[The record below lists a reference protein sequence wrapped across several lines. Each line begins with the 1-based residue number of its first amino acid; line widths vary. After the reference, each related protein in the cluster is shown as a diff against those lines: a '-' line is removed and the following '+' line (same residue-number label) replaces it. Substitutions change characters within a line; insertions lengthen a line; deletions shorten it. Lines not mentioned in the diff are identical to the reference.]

1 MGETQAAVTS
11 SVGLEVGPS
20 VSFGRFEA
28 DSLSWEKWSTF
39 SSNKYLEEVEKC
51 ATPGSVAQKK
61 AYFEA
66 HYKKI
71 IAARARKAELSSDQ
85 EKQID
90 LFKTPNSSE
99 RVIEDEDVSSEICEN
114 PDGTK
119 EGKEVNRLEHCPEL
133 GKPEDI
139 ASVEEV
145 QEKVPAGSP
154 VLLVV
159 EPKKDSENDTH
170 ISPKI
175 HDESPK
181 LNLRKKPQKANP
193 LKYEE
198 KNAGR
203 LKKKSG
209 SHLEKSPGSP
219 TAKAA
224 KPTGSKSS
232 TKSDVAPSLIKS
244 KNLIEREKKT
254 VFPKSLHMSISLGGS
269 QTSST
274 PPPSVTLTRK
284 SFIMERMAEKDIVK
298 RAFKSFQNS
307 VGQSKSFVEERSP
320 SQKPAPSMATELR
333 ASASVASRKDSG
345 RTLKL
350 KPGAA
355 IQRAP
360 HTVGAPSFSSR
371 SNLKAEKRELQKR
384 PGVQRKLG
392 EKSDAKDAERTPLR
406 TKLKE
411 EKEAEIQKLRKN
423 LNFKAAPLPSFYR
436 GQSKLRSSVR
446 QEGYKSEIRE

>member
-85 EKQID
+85 EKQVRNYGSIRSDSPGSGHLVSDKDGVSCQID

-154 VLLVV
+154 VLLVE

-320 SQKPAPSMATELR
+320 SQKPYSL
-333 ASASVASRKDSG
+333 
-345 RTLKL
+345 
-350 KPGAA
+350 
-355 IQRAP
+355 
-360 HTVGAPSFSSR
+360 SR
-371 SNLKAEKRELQKR
+371 SLIDVSLANLCQLQKR